1 MYTILRRRGAT
12 GEQQTGIYLPG
23 YMLVRADPRRSTY
36 LACALLAR
44 GDVPISD
51 MHRNLERL
59 KTGVSLVHWNPGLP
73 ARLRPPEGS
82 IKALLSPALTK
93 GVSLVH

>member
-1 MYTILRRRGAT
+1 MTQALHKDN
-12 GEQQTGIYLPG
+12 L
-23 YMLVRADPRRSTY
+23 LVRADPRRSTY

-59 KTGVSLVHWNPGLP
+59 KKGVSLVHWNPGLP
-73 ARLRPPEGS
+73 ARLRLY
-82 IKALLSPALTK
+82 IKALLSPAL
-93 GVSLVH
+93 S